1 MGKLLKQLEMLQLNG
16 QLDGTSSSAACT
28 PETATS
34 NFSNGYLN
42 QLMQVE
48 IDDLD
53 ESPPLMPFDADQAM
67 TDEGAVFG
75 QGDQVGPSEVE
86 KMQALL
92 MRQFFESQLHRN
104 DTLAKTVLRQQMAS

>member
-1 MGKLLKQLEMLQLNG
+1 MQPSVDMGKLLKQLEMLQLGG
-16 QLDGTSSSAACT
+16 QLDGSSSSAACT

-53 ESPPLMPFDADQAM
+53 ESPSIMPFDADQAM
-67 TDEGAVFG
+67 TDEYG
-75 QGDQVGPSEVE
+75 QNNLGEQAGPSE
-86 KMQALL
+86 
-92 MRQFFESQLHRN
+92 
-104 DTLAKTVLRQQMAS
+104 